1 MEQVIYFLSLSET
14 YKKKNNSDG
23 YIIFFVFPYHIL
35 QIYMSMGGI
44 PHYLKEIKTGWTATQ
59 AIDNICFSETGLFKN
74 EFSKLYQ
81 ALFEHPEAHEAVVRA
96 LP

>member
-1 MEQVIYFLSLSET
+1 
-14 YKKKNNSDG
+14 
-23 YIIFFVFPYHIL
+23 
-35 QIYMSMGGI
+35 MSMGGI